1 MTKAH
6 RKIIRQVGHQT
17 KNEEKY
23 FMKMARGEKG
33 VNRTSLR
40 WLYVYNTPVRIRKR
54 HCINESASTIKKKYI
69 I

>member
-1 MTKAH
+1 
-6 RKIIRQVGHQT
+6 
-17 KNEEKY
+17 
-23 FMKMARGEKG
+23 MKMARGEKR

-54 HCINESASTIKKKYI
+54 YCINESASTIKKKYI

>member
-23 FMKMARGEKG
+23 FMKMARGEKR

-40 WLYVYNTPVRIRKR
+40 WLYVYNTPVRIRKSKR
-54 HCINESASTIKKKYI
+54 HCINESASI